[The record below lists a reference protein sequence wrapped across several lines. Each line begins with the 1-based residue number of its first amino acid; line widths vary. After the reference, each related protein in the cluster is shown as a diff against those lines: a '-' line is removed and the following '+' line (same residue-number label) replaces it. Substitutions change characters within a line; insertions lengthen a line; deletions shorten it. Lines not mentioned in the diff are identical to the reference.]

1 MNCDPSNTMMPAP
14 CIVET
19 GILVQKQDIRRILA
33 DLGRVGYIHIQ
44 DGICHAQGEGYIL
57 EVFADR
63 EQSTIIANHALY
75 LNVYSFDY
83 LEIKVSP
90 TKETFFDLIQENRQL
105 RLIPLSNPLQERE
118 NNHLSASA
126 ISAVLTEVL
135 TAKLDAEMDDEGT
148 LPF

>member
-33 DLGRVGYIHIQ
+33 DLGRVRYVHIQ
-44 DGICHAQGEGYIL
+44 DGKCHCQGEGYIL
-57 EVFADR
+57 DVFAER

-135 TAKLDAEMDDEGT
+135 SAKLDAEMDDEGT

>member
-1 MNCDPSNTMMPAP
+1 MNCDPSNIMMPAP
-14 CIVET
+14 FIVET
-19 GILVQKQDIRRILA
+19 GILVNKQDMRRLLA
-33 DLGRVGYIHIQ
+33 DLGRVRYIHIQ
-44 DGICHAQGEGYIL
+44 DGKSHCEGEGFVL

-63 EQSTIIANHALY
+63 DQSTMIANHALY

-83 LEIKVSP
+83 LELKVSP
-90 TKETFFDLIQENRQL
+90 TKETYFDLIQENRQL
-105 RLIPLSNPLQERE
+105 RLIPLSNPLEERE

-135 TAKLDAEMDDEGT
+135 SAKLDAEMDDEGT